1 MEIMSSWTF
10 KRWLFWILFLAA
22 ILMVVAAVGVTVGAV
37 WIPLGKSGSVLLHSF
52 LGRGGSP
59 EGMDREAAI
68 LMELRVPR
76 VVAGALVGAALALCG
91 AALQALLRNPLADP
105 YILGISSGAA
115 LGAVLAILFG
125 LGSIALGA
133 YAVPAA
139 AFSGALLTLLFVYF
153 LARVQGRVPAQTML
167 LAGFIVSAFF
177 LAIIMF
183 LISWTSDERLFQVTF
198 WLMGNLEYMAAKP
211 LGGISLYL
219 LIGSAVLFS
228 RAKDLNLASLGE
240 ETASELGVEVESLKK
255 ITFIFASLI
264 TGAVVSV
271 SGLIGFVGLVV
282 PHLVR
287 MIWGP
292 DHRFLLP
299 ASALAGAILLVL
311 ADTVARTAL
320 APSEIPVGVI
330 TALGGAPF
338 FVYLLRRR
346 GLGGNS

>member
-1 MEIMSSWTF
+1 MESMSSWTF
-10 KRWLFWILFLAA
+10 KKWLFWILFLAA
-22 ILMVVAAVGVTVGAV
+22 FLALAAGAAVSLGAV
-37 WIPLGKSGSVLLHSF
+37 WIPPGKTWAVLFQF
-52 LGRGGSP
+52 LTGQMPAGP
-59 EGMDREAAI
+59 AADREAVII
-68 LMELRVPR
+68 LDLRLPR
-76 VVAGALVGAALALCG
+76 VASGAVVGASLALCG
-91 AALQALLRNPLADP
+91 AVLQALLRNPLADP
-105 YILGISSGAA
+105 YVLGISSGAA

-125 LGSIALGA
+125 LGSAALGS

-177 LAIIMF
+177 LAVIMF
-183 LISWTSDERLFQVTF
+183 LISLTSDERLFNVTF
-198 WLMGNLEYMAAKP
+198 WLMGNLEYMASRAP
-211 LGGISLYL
+211 AGAFLYFL
-219 LIGSAVLFS
+219 AGSAVLFS
-228 RAKDLNLASLGE
+228 RARDLNLMALGE
-240 ETASELGVEVESLKK
+240 EAASELGVEVERVKK
-255 ITFIFASLI
+255 ISFVFASLI

-299 ASALAGAILLVL
+299 ASALGGAILLVC
-311 ADTVARTAL
+311 ADTVARTVL

-338 FVYLLRRR
+338 FIYLLRSK
-346 GLGGNS
+346 GLAGNS

>member
-1 MEIMSSWTF
+1 MI
-10 KRWLFWILFLAA
+10 
-22 ILMVVAAVGVTVGAV
+22 VVAGVAVTVGAV
-37 WIPLGKSGSVLLHSF
+37 WIPLSKSWSVLLHS
-52 LGRGGSP
+52 LGGRDPASG
-59 EGMDREAAI
+59 GMDREAVI
-68 LMELRVPR
+68 LLELRVPR
-76 VVAGALVGAALALCG
+76 VLSGALVGAALALCG
-91 AALQALLRNPLADP
+91 AVLQALLRNPLADP
-105 YILGISSGAA
+105 YVLGISSGAA

-125 LGSIALGA
+125 LGSIALGS

-198 WLMGNLEYMAAKP
+198 WLMGNLEYMASQP
-211 LGGISLYL
+211 LGGICLYL
-219 LIGSAVLFS
+219 LLGSAVLFS
-228 RAKDLNLASLGE
+228 QAKDLNLVALGE
-240 ETASELGVEVESLKK
+240 ETAAELGVEVERVKK
-255 ITFIFASLI
+255 VTFVFASLI

-299 ASALAGAILLVL
+299 ASALTGAVLLVF
-311 ADTVARTAL
+311 ADMIARTIL

-338 FVYLLRRR
+338 FVYLLRRK
-346 GLGGNS
+346 GLAGNS

>member
-1 MEIMSSWTF
+1 MAAWTF
-10 KRWLFWILFLAA
+10 KKWLFWILFLTALLA
-22 ILMVVAAVGVTVGAV
+22 VAAGVAVTLGAV
-37 WIPLGKSGSVLLHSF
+37 WIPLGKSGSVLLHS
-52 LGRGGSP
+52 LMGRGGAP
-59 EGMDREAAI
+59 DGLDREAAI

-76 VVAGALVGAALALCG
+76 VVSGALVGAALALCG
-91 AALQALLRNPLADP
+91 AVLQALLRNPLADP
-105 YILGISSGAA
+105 YVLGISSGAA

-125 LGSIALGA
+125 LGSIALGG

-198 WLMGNLEYMAAKP
+198 WLMGNLEYMASKP
-211 LGGISLYL
+211 LAGIFLYL
-219 LIGSAVLFS
+219 LVGSAVLFS
-228 RAKDLNLASLGE
+228 RAKDLNLAALGE
-240 ETASELGVEVESLKK
+240 ETASELGVEVERLKK
-255 ITFIFASLI
+255 ITFVSASLI

-299 ASALAGAILLVL
+299 GSALAGAILLVL
-311 ADTVARTAL
+311 ADTIARTIL
-320 APSEIPVGVI
+320 APSEVPVGVI

-338 FVYLLRRR
+338 FVYLLRRK
-346 GLGGNS
+346 GLAGNP